1 MIKMISKLLDR
12 ASGYLARRKGLVPLI
27 GIGLILLNLLLVSI
41 LPPDWYIVRA
51 NLLLHLG
58 LVVAIFGLL
67 LSPAL

>member
-1 MIKMISKLLDR
+1 MIHRFSKFLDTV
-12 ASGYLARRKGLVPLI
+12 SDYLVRRKGLIPLI

-41 LPPDWYIVRA
+41 LPPDWYIVRS

-58 LVVAIFGLL
+58 LVVALFGLL